1 MEILSYFSLVPLV
14 ALSMA
19 GHFEIGVIS
28 ALALSLTFAVVASK
42 SGNLKTMDIVF
53 PIFFTVCGI
62 TLLLPIAGT
71 LEEYVGSLLWGVL
84 ATMALTSLVI
94 GRPFTLQ
101 HAKRRTIEA
110 VWDTPPFIAV
120 NYLLTWIFA
129 VVFTVNTVVS
139 AIWGFHNLAV
149 HVICFGLL
157 FTAIASTAV
166 LPKYYLPY
174 YIRKRAARST
184 PKDLNTLPPKP
195 VS

>member
-1 MEILSYFSLVPLV
+1 M
-14 ALSMA
+14 M
-19 GHFEIGVIS
+19 GRFELGVVS
-28 ALALSLTFAVVASK
+28 ALALSLALAVVAAQ

-53 PIFFTVCGI
+53 PIFLAACGI
-62 TLLLPIAGT
+62 SLLFPIAGT
-71 LEEYVGSLLWGVL
+71 LKEYVGSLLWGVL
-84 ATMALTSLVI
+84 ATMALISLAI

-101 HAKRRTIEA
+101 HAKRRAVEA

-129 VVFTVNTVVS
+129 VVFATNTLVS
-139 AIWGFHNLAV
+139 GVLGFDSLAAQF
-149 HVICFGLL
+149 ICFGLL

-174 YIRKRAARST
+174 YIRKRAASST
-184 PKDLNTLPPKP
+184 PRDLNRLPPNP